1 MVRRRLRRSRHGQF
15 MILAA
20 LGIVTMMI
28 TLASLLSYT
37 SVSTIRLEKR
47 DFREVTTQVSLN
59 FRRALAISLAGVSK
73 DLDFKASVRRYINF
87 TTLEEWP
94 QAKNKGYEFLTSWQ
108 NTTLMRHPGLGLNLT
123 VSTPTFTCW
132 WNSSWGYSMAS
143 ANITLDVISYGF
155 YGWKGRVTV
164 ELNATIMGLNRTDG
178 NVTSFYLSLKR
189 ENGIPVCELTKPLV
203 RILFQEENGLFNETA
218 QSAINLVYF
227 GDGCYLL
234 SFGTGMM
241 TIPDGLNLTKAYIQN
256 MTEEEFKEAYRPNA
270 TDQLCDMIDQVIDK
284 YNSSQYAEAYNNL
297 TYDIRPKLDPADPDS
312 WVLSNANTTHI
323 LSQIDQVRSQ
333 LVPKIKIVL
342 QDQRGIVV
350 GAHTSLLK
358 LGEDT
363 AGPRTYDVSAT
374 PNPTHGV
381 GSTTL
386 KAKIDDLATGW
397 SNIAGA
403 EYFVGTVGADG
414 TGTPMAASDRI
425 FDSPTEEVRAQLNV
439 TGWAVG
445 NYTIY
450 VHGRDA
456 SGRWGSVS
464 SVDLAVTE
472 TTFMYVSNIDMS
484 LDIQRLWSWRWVRGV
499 ATVTIMD
506 TGGSPVEGATV
517 YGHWSGTTRG
527 GWGERREWSQR
538 KGEVFAVTDN
548 DGQVTFKSRWI
559 YGGGTFNFT
568 VDDVVLFGW
577 TYNSSLNVET
587 SDSIS
592 G

>member
-1 MVRRRLRRSRHGQF
+1 MVRRRLRRNRHGQF

-47 DFREVTTQVSLN
+47 DFREVTTQISLN
-59 FRRALAISLAGVSK
+59 FRRALAISLAGVSQ

-123 VSTPTFTCW
+123 VSPPTFTCW
-132 WNSSWGYSMAS
+132 WNSSQGYSMAS
-143 ANITLDVISYGF
+143 ANITLDIINYGF
-155 YGWKGRVTV
+155 YGWKGQANV
-164 ELNATIMGLNRTDG
+164 ELNSTIMDLNWTDG
-178 NVTSFYLSLKR
+178 NITSFYLSLKR
-189 ENGIPVCELTKPLV
+189 ENEIPVCELTRPLV
-203 RILFQEENGLFNETA
+203 RILFQEESGRFNETSP
-218 QSAINLVYF
+218 SAIGLSYL
-227 GDGCYLL
+227 GEGCYLV

-256 MTEEEFKEAYRPNA
+256 MTDEEFKEAYLPNA

-284 YNSSQYAEAYNNL
+284 YNSSLYTEAYSNL
-297 TYDIRPKLDPADPDS
+297 TYDIRPKLDPANPDS
-312 WVLSNANTTHI
+312 WVNSTTANTTHI

-342 QDQRGIVV
+342 QDPRGIVV

-363 AGPRTYDVSAT
+363 AGPKTYDVSAN
-374 PNPTHGV
+374 PNPTHEV

-397 SNIAGA
+397 SKIEGA
-403 EYFVGTVGADG
+403 EYFVETVGADG
-414 TGTPMAASDRI
+414 NGTPMVASDGF

-439 TGWAVG
+439 TGWSVG

-456 SGRWGSVS
+456 SGIWGNVS
-464 SVDLAVTE
+464 SVVLEVTE
-472 TTFMYVSNIDMS
+472 TSFMYVSDIDMS
-484 LDIQRLWSWRWVRGV
+484 LGFWGWGWWFRWVRGI

-517 YGHWSGTTRG
+517 YGHWSGSVSG
-527 GWGERREWSQR
+527 DVFGE
-538 KGEVFAVTDN
+538 TDN
-548 DGQVTFKSRWI
+548 SGQVTFMSDWRWRR
-559 YGGGTFNFT
+559 GTFTFT
-568 VDDVVLFGW
+568 VDDVTHPYGW

-592 G
+592 F